1 MKIIDT
7 FTFYNELEMLQYRLE
22 ILYPIIDYFVIVEA
36 TRTFSGKEKPLYYQE
51 NKSLFDKYQDK
62 IIHIVDNDLVI
73 PDITKGEQWENEYH
87 QRNSIDI
94 GIRKLDLKP
103 QDLILISDV
112 DEIPDIDRLNY
123 IKENHFEITYSYLIQ
138 DMYYYNLN
146 TKRNEVWDFSK
157 IINYDFYLQYDSSPQ
172 KIRMGKPFQ
181 YINRAGWHLS
191 YFGDISKI
199 KNKIENFAHQEFNNA
214 ENIKEEMI
222 TSRIEKGVDLFGRG
236 DLFIQIPIHENNY
249 LPPRAEEYFGKY
261 MKK

>member
-1 MKIIDT
+1 
-7 FTFYNELEMLQYRLE
+7 
-22 ILYPIIDYFVIVEA
+22 
-36 TRTFSGKEKPLYYQE
+36 
-51 NKSLFDKYQDK
+51 
-62 IIHIVDNDLVI
+62 
-73 PDITKGEQWENEYH
+73 
-87 QRNSIDI
+87 
-94 GIRKLDLKP
+94 
-103 QDLILISDV
+103 
-112 DEIPDIDRLNY
+112 
-123 IKENHFEITYSYLIQ
+123 
-138 DMYYYNLN
+138 MYYYNLN